1 MPKKIEY
8 VNFYEKKDIKKYLLN
23 KHNPNYDLH
32 HIVLPFRM
40 LIIGCSGS
48 GKTHTFVNLLKVF
61 SKTFQNIHVITKN
74 KQEPLYQYLEEKIG
88 KKGLII
94 SEGISSLPDLD
105 DYNKDEQ
112 SLIVLDDLVLEKN
125 QKRIT
130 EYFIRC
136 RKLNISVI
144 YISQDYY
151 SVDKMIRRNLNYLII
166 KQVSSLRDL
175 RLIMSEYSIGLDKEE
190 MERLYKYCTSDKD
203 IGSFLFI
210 DMEDRRYRFRKG
222 FYELL
227 QVKDE
232 F

>member
-1 MPKKIEY
+1 
-8 VNFYEKKDIKKYLLN
+8 
-23 KHNPNYDLH
+23 
-32 HIVLPFRM
+32 M

-48 GKTHTFVNLLKVF
+48 GKTHTFVNLLYNMQ
-61 SKTFQNIHVITKN
+61 KTFQNIHIITKN
-74 KQEPLYQYLEEKIG
+74 KEEPLYQYLEEKLG
-88 KKGLII
+88 KKGLMIT
-94 SEGISSLPDLD
+94 EGLSSLPNLD

>member
-1 MPKKIEY
+1 
-8 VNFYEKKDIKKYLLN
+8 
-23 KHNPNYDLH
+23 
-32 HIVLPFRM
+32 
-40 LIIGCSGS
+40 
-48 GKTHTFVNLLKVF
+48 LKVF

>member
-48 GKTHTFVNLLKVF
+48 GKTHTFVNLLYNMQ
-61 SKTFQNIHVITKN
+61 KTFQNIHIITKN
-74 KQEPLYQYLEEKIG
+74 KEEPLYQYLEEKLG
-88 KKGLII
+88 KKGLMIT
-94 SEGISSLPDLD
+94 EGLSSLPNLD

-125 QKRIT
+125 QKKME

-151 SVDKMIRRNLNYLII
+151 SCPKMIRRNLNYLII

-175 RLIMSEYSIGLDKEE
+175 GLIMREYSIGLDKDEIE
-190 MERLYKYCTSDKD
+190 KLYKYCTDDK
-203 IGSFLFI
+203 SKFLMI
-210 DMEDRRYRFRKG
+210 DMENKDYRYRRG
-222 FYELL
+222 FDEIL
-227 QVKDE
+227 QVKDA

>member
-8 VNFYEKKDIKKYLLN
+8 INFYEKKDIKKYLLTN
-23 KHNPNYDLH
+23 HNPNYDLH

-48 GKTHTFVNLLKVF
+48 GKTHTFVNLLHNMG
-61 SKTFQNIHVITKN
+61 KTFQNIHIITKN
-74 KQEPLYQYLEEKIG
+74 KNEPLYNYLEEKLG

-105 DYNKDEQ
+105 DYDKNEQ

-125 QKRIT
+125 QKKISD
-130 EYFIRC
+130 YYIRC
-136 RKLNISVI
+136 RKLNINVI

-151 SVDKMIRRNLNYLII
+151 SVDKIIRRNLNYLII

-175 RLIMSEYSIGLDKEE
+175 RLNISEYSIGIDKEL
-190 MERLYKYCTSDKD
+190 MEKLYKYCTNEKSK
-203 IGSFLFI
+203 FMMI
-210 DMEDRRYRFRKG
+210 DLEHKEYRFRKG
-222 FYELL
+222 FDEIIQLPEL
-227 QVKDE
+227 
-232 F
+232 

>member
-1 MPKKIEY
+1 MQ
-8 VNFYEKKDIKKYLLN
+8 
-23 KHNPNYDLH
+23 
-32 HIVLPFRM
+32 
-40 LIIGCSGS
+40 
-48 GKTHTFVNLLKVF
+48 
-61 SKTFQNIHVITKN
+61 KTFQNIHIITKN
-74 KQEPLYQYLEEKIG
+74 KEEPLYQYLEEKLG

-94 SEGISSLPDLD
+94 SEGISSLPNLD
-105 DYNKDEQ
+105 DYDKNEQ

>member
-1 MPKKIEY
+1 
-8 VNFYEKKDIKKYLLN
+8 
-23 KHNPNYDLH
+23 
-32 HIVLPFRM
+32 M